1 MTRIKA
7 SNANIVVDI
16 LSYLVD
22 EHWDI
27 TRSLRGDKHVE
38 LKLEEAEESFFISI
52 LLRERRAICAFMIL
66 LFLEN
71 T

>member
-1 MTRIKA
+1 MSHIKA
-7 SNANIVVDI
+7 SNANIVVNI

-38 LKLEEAEESFFISI
+38 LKLEEAEESLIDVFTDFADGVSRGGI
-52 LLRERRAICAFMIL
+52 
-66 LFLEN
+66 
-71 T
+71 